1 MKTGLFIVLLPVL
14 TVCKGIAQRVALQE
28 LVDKRRY
35 AEVMAYAATLQPA
48 DTADYATMY
57 AIGQACEGMLK
68 YRDAYRYYRRCLTID
83 STRTD
88 LLATASRMAANLGKT
103 AEAETYL
110 QQLRA
115 RDTTDFY
122 ANYQLARLYAQQGE
136 YPKAIGRYE
145 FLLRQDPENSVL
157 MRLIGDCY
165 NRMDY
170 TVSAFRYY
178 LNAFR
183 REPENVSLAASLSN
197 LLLLLQEPEEAVS
210 VCDTSLR
217 YHPQSRLLLQSKGLA
232 LFTMQKY
239 AQADTVYSMLMAQA
253 DSSYN
258 TLKYGGSDQYYA
270 GQYMRAIEPLEN
282 AYQKDTT
289 SVEVCLLLGSS
300 LGRTFDRK
308 RAFKLFDKAE
318 ALMQP
323 SPALVDMLIR
333 FRAETLDRDNQHD
346 KANVLYYQLWTESQR
361 FDMLGC
367 IWQRY
372 RTSKMAEQS
381 DDYRRRALF
390 INMLFA
396 TEYLKRPERRKD
408 HLVYLRSLLSQ
419 FQEEMFFRSVKQLP
433 TLAPDGK
440 KGVCTEEQ
448 LQTVIRQLPEKE

>member
-1 MKTGLFIVLLPVL
+1 MKTRSFIVWLLVL
-14 TVCKGIAQRVALQE
+14 VACKGIAQHATLQE

-35 AEVMAYAATLQPA
+35 AEVLSYAATLQPA

-68 YRDAYRYYRRCLTID
+68 YRDAYRYYRRCLSID
-83 STRTD
+83 STQTD
-88 LLATASRMAANLGKT
+88 LLATASRMAANLGKA

-115 RDTTDFY
+115 CDTTDFY

-136 YPKAIGRYE
+136 YVKAIGRYE
-145 FLLRQDPENSVL
+145 FLLQQDPENSVL

-183 REPENVSLAASLSN
+183 REPENASLAASLSN
-197 LLLLLQEPEEAVS
+197 LLLLLQEPGEAAA

-217 YHPQSRLLLQSKGLA
+217 YHPNIRLLLQSKGLA

-239 AQADTVYSMLMAQA
+239 AQADTVYSILMAQG

-258 TLKYGGSDQYYA
+258 TLKYGGSAKYYA
-270 GQYMRAIEPLEN
+270 GQYMKAIEPLES

-308 RAFKLFDKAE
+308 RAFELFDNAE
-318 ALMQP
+318 VLMRPQ
-323 SPALVDMLIR
+323 PALVDMLIR
-333 FRAETLDRDNQHD
+333 FRAETFDRDNQYH
-346 KANVLYYQLWTESQR
+346 KANVLYYQLWTQSRR
-361 FDMLGC
+361 FDMLGR

-381 DDYRRRALF
+381 DDYRQRALF
-390 INMLFA
+390 IHMLFA

-408 HLVYLRSLLSQ
+408 NLVYLRSQLSQ
-419 FQEEMFFRSVKQLP
+419 FQEEMFFRGMKQLP

-440 KGVCTEEQ
+440 KGICTEEQ
-448 LQTVIRQLPEKE
+448 LQAIIRQLPQKE

>member
-1 MKTGLFIVLLPVL
+1 MKTRLLLISLIAFVA
-14 TVCKGIAQRVALQE
+14 CEGIAQRLSLQE

-35 AEVMAYAATLQPA
+35 AEVVSYAATLQPG
-48 DTADYATMY
+48 DTSDYATMY
-57 AIGQACEGMLK
+57 ALGQACEGMLK
-68 YRDAYRYYRRCLTID
+68 YRDAYRYYRRCLSID

-88 LLATASRMAANLGKT
+88 LLATASRMAANLGKA

-136 YPKAIGRYE
+136 YAKAIGRYE
-145 FLLRQDPENSVL
+145 FLLQQDPENSVL

-170 TVSAFRYY
+170 PVSAFRYY

-183 REPENVSLAASLSN
+183 RDPENASLAASLSN
-197 LLLLLQEPEEAVS
+197 LLLLLQEPGEAMA

-217 YHPQSRLLLQSKGLA
+217 YHPNSRLLLQSKGLA

-239 AQADTVYSMLMAQA
+239 AQADTVYSILMAQG

-258 TLKYGGSDQYYA
+258 TLKYGGSAQYYA
-270 GQYMRAIEPLEN
+270 GQYMRSIKPLEK

-308 RAFKLFDKAE
+308 RAFELFDNAE
-318 ALMQP
+318 VLMRPQ
-323 SPALVDMLIR
+323 PALVDMLIR
-333 FRAETLDRDNQHD
+333 FRAETFDRDNQYD
-346 KANVLYYQLWTESQR
+346 KANVLYYQLWNESRR
-361 FDMLGC
+361 FDMLGR

-381 DDYRRRALF
+381 DDYRQRALF
-390 INMLFA
+390 IHMLFA

-408 HLVYLRSLLSQ
+408 NLVYLRSLLSQ
-419 FQEEMFFRSVKQLP
+419 FQEEMFFRGVKQLP

-448 LQTVIRQLPEKE
+448 LQAVIRQLPQKE